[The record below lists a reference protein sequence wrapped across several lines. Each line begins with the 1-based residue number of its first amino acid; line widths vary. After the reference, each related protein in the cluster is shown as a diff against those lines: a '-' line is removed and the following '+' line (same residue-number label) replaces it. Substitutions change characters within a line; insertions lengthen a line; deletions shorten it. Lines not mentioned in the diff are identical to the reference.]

1 MNLKIVVLNFALV
14 LFLTAP
20 LSFAETSGG
29 AVEYTGK
36 FDSALVANTE
46 DFEKI
51 VFKYAAPE
59 QRSEALKIKEKAH
72 TAAARLYN
80 PQTSSQ
86 SLSAM
91 LVEESDKNPVIL
103 IDANGDGAIGEN
115 EKFAFER
122 EEKDNPYLWKTT
134 VNLPVQNNFFTVCPI
149 FLRYF
154 RDVQIGKMSG
164 DDRLLTQSTEVFA
177 RGAVDVGGKKVAVQY
192 AYDFADKI
200 VNPQK
205 GWLGI
210 DADGDGAIDMDK
222 FSPEAAKASEGET
235 IVFRAGQNYLSTH
248 KADVKNNSI
257 VLRAREAKDYKRIEL
272 AIGREL
278 PDFEFVDLAGK
289 KRHFSEFRG
298 KYVILDFWGLW
309 CPACRDEIPFL
320 REAYKRFKNRN
331 FEIIGMNTDDFA
343 PEQIKQALEKGEIN
357 WTQARL
363 ESIFDLINVNLRIE
377 SFPSTFLV
385 APDGKILS
393 MSRTARDEADLR
405 GADLLDT
412 LDKILPKK

>member
-122 EEKDNPYLWKTT
+122 EEERQSVSLENDSKS
-134 VNLPVQNNFFTVCPI
+134 
-149 FLRYF
+149 
-154 RDVQIGKMSG
+154 SG
-164 DDRLLTQSTEVFA
+164 
-177 RGAVDVGGKKVAVQY
+177 
-192 AYDFADKI
+192 
-200 VNPQK
+200 
-205 GWLGI
+205 
-210 DADGDGAIDMDK
+210 
-222 FSPEAAKASEGET
+222 AK
-235 IVFRAGQNYLSTH
+235 
-248 KADVKNNSI
+248 
-257 VLRAREAKDYKRIEL
+257 
-272 AIGREL
+272 
-278 PDFEFVDLAGK
+278 
-289 KRHFSEFRG
+289 
-298 KYVILDFWGLW
+298 
-309 CPACRDEIPFL
+309 
-320 REAYKRFKNRN
+320 
-331 FEIIGMNTDDFA
+331 
-343 PEQIKQALEKGEIN
+343 
-357 WTQARL
+357 
-363 ESIFDLINVNLRIE
+363 
-377 SFPSTFLV
+377 
-385 APDGKILS
+385 
-393 MSRTARDEADLR
+393 
-405 GADLLDT
+405 
-412 LDKILPKK
+412 